1 MPNVERFHV
10 EGQCTTVNPTS
21 ANIEIPLPQLP
32 FNGTWSLT
40 GTVLAVNPV
49 APIVKASAVAA
60 ALTITGI
67 TNAGQ
72 GVETDTLT
80 PPYTL
85 LPASGGIVVAL
96 TATVGTGVGAG
107 GQTLYLTLNGEGS
120 GGVFT
125 IDWAWSL
132 DLVALSLP

>member
-85 LPASGGIVVAL
+85 LPASGGLAVSL

-107 GQTLYLTLNGEGS
+107 GQTLYLTLVDAI
-120 GGVFT
+120 GGATVV
-125 IDWAWSL
+125 WGWSL
-132 DLVALSLP
+132 DIVALSLP

>member
-1 MPNVERFHV
+1 MSIERFRF
-10 EGQCTTVNPTS
+10 EGQCQTISPAGNT
-21 ANIEIPLPQLP
+21 IEIPLPQLP

-85 LPASGGIVVAL
+85 LPASGGLAVSL

-107 GQTLYLTLNGEGS
+107 GQTLYLTLVDAI
-120 GGVFT
+120 GGATVV
-125 IDWAWSL
+125 WGWSL
-132 DLVALSLP
+132 DIVALSLP